1 MLLYNILTTKITLLS
16 LLKCNQKLRV
26 EVIDDTKA
34 SQNLYTRWIF
44 KRRRKKKLKLITAVM
59 SPGMAE

>member
-34 SQNLYTRWIF
+34 SQNLYTR
-44 KRRRKKKLKLITAVM
+44 
-59 SPGMAE
+59 